1 MEYNDGNSSESLS
14 PDMMVLLDLL
24 ERTKKVEQQII
35 EIMKNEFAGKDEN
48 LEEDSEK
55 DGEPPKKRIKK

>member
-24 ERTKKVEQQII
+24 ERTKKAQINYLI
-35 EIMKNEFAGKDEN
+35 SVTK
-48 LEEDSEK
+48 
-55 DGEPPKKRIKK
+55 P